1 MMRGVE
7 IAALAV
13 AIPFAFA
20 AVRFIDPGLQFLL
33 VEALVLFLMA
43 QMWNLGAGYAGQV
56 SFGQQLFVGAGAYAL
71 FSIANGTAIP
81 VWVILALVPI
91 LVGLAAI
98 PLGMV
103 MFHLKH
109 AYFAIGM
116 WVVAE
121 IAQQLT
127 LITPAVG
134 GTGGLT
140 LRPNGQSMAGFPEQ
154 IVLGICIVCSMALIV
169 GLRVFL
175 RTRMGLATLA
185 LRDNPEAAASAGVD
199 IRRLHLIIFA
209 LTAAGTALAGGL
221 YYTTTLYTSPLD
233 AFQVNWV
240 VSTMFIVVIG
250 GIGTLTGPLIGTV
263 LMITLREVMTAYGF
277 SGDQYWIVMGAIAM
291 ITLLF
296 LPRGLWPA
304 IHDFTQ
310 KPKAES

>member
-1 MMRGVE
+1 MRALE
-7 IAALAV
+7 ILTLVVALPV
-13 AIPFAFA
+13 AFA
-20 AVRFIDPGLQFLL
+20 AARFIDPGLQFLL

-43 QMWNLGAGYAGQV
+43 QMWNLAAGYAGQV

-81 VWVILALVPI
+81 VWVVLAVVPL

-121 IAQQLT
+121 IAQQLV
-127 LITPAVG
+127 LITPWLG

-140 LRPNGQSMAGFPEQ
+140 LRPNGEAMTGFPEQ
-154 IVLGICIVCSMALIV
+154 IVLGLCVFGSVALMV

-185 LRDNPEAAASAGVD
+185 MRDNPEAAASAGVD
-199 IRRLHLIIFA
+199 IRRLHLMLFA
-209 LTAAGTALAGGL
+209 MTAAGTALAGAL

-233 AFQVNWV
+233 AFQVNWI

-250 GIGTLTGPLIGTV
+250 GIGTLTGPIMGTLLLIV
-263 LMITLREVMTAYGF
+263 LREVMTAYGF
-277 SGDQYWIVMGAIAM
+277 SGDQYWIVMGVIG
-291 ITLLF
+291 IVTLLF
-296 LPRGLWPA
+296 MPRGLWPA
-304 IHDFTQ
+304 IHDLTL
-310 KPKAES
+310 KARVTP

>member
-1 MMRGVE
+1 MRLLESLALV
-7 IAALAV
+7 AAVPL
-13 AIPFAFA
+13 AFA
-20 AVRFIDPGLQFLL
+20 AVWFIDPGLQFLL

-71 FSIANGTAIP
+71 FAIANATAIP
-81 VWVILALVPI
+81 VWVVLALVPV
-91 LVGLAAI
+91 LVGLMAI

-103 MFHLKH
+103 MFPLKH

-121 IAQQLT
+121 IAQQLV
-127 LITPAVG
+127 LKTPALG

-140 LRPNGQSMAGFPEQ
+140 LRPNGEAMPGFPEQ
-154 IVLGICIVCSMALIV
+154 VVLGLSVFAAIALIV

-175 RTRMGLATLA
+175 RTRVGLATLA
-185 LRDNPEAAASAGVD
+185 MRDNPEAAASAGVD
-199 IRRLHLIIFA
+199 IRRLHLILFA
-209 LTAAGTALAGGL
+209 LTAAGTALAGAM

-250 GIGTLTGPLIGTV
+250 GLGTLTGPVIGTV
-263 LMITLREVMTAYGF
+263 LLIALREVMTAYGF
-277 SGDQYWIVMGAIAM
+277 SGDQYWIVMGLIAM
-291 ITLLF
+291 VTLLF
-296 LPRGLWPA
+296 MPRGLWPA
-304 IHDFTQ
+304 IHDQFQ
-310 KPKAES
+310 KARAAS

>member
-1 MMRGVE
+1 MRAFE
-7 IAALAV
+7 ILALVV
-13 AIPFAFA
+13 ALPVAFA
-20 AVRFIDPGLQFLL
+20 AARFIDPGFQFLL

-43 QMWNLGAGYAGQV
+43 QMWNLAAGYAGQV

-81 VWVILALVPI
+81 VWVVLAVVPL

-121 IAQQLT
+121 IAQQLV
-127 LITPAVG
+127 LITPWLG

-140 LRPNGQSMAGFPEQ
+140 LRPNGQPIAGFPEQ
-154 IVLGICIVCSMALIV
+154 IVLGICVFGSVALMV

-185 LRDNPEAAASAGVD
+185 MRDNPEAAASAGVD
-199 IRRLHLIIFA
+199 IRRLHLMLFA
-209 LTAAGTALAGGL
+209 MTAAGTALAGAL

-233 AFQVNWV
+233 AFQVNWI

-250 GIGTLTGPLIGTV
+250 GIGTLTGPVIGTLLLIV
-263 LMITLREVMTAYGF
+263 LREVMTAYGF
-277 SGDQYWIVMGAIAM
+277 SGDQYWIVMGVIAM
-291 ITLLF
+291 VTLLF

-304 IHDFTQ
+304 IHGLTL
-310 KPKAES
+310 KTKVTS

>member
-1 MMRGVE
+1 MRGLEVLALVAALP
-7 IAALAV
+7 AALA
-13 AIPFAFA
+13 
-20 AVRFIDPGLQFLL
+20 AVWFIDPGFQFLL

-71 FSIANGTAIP
+71 FAIANGTAIP
-81 VWVILALVPI
+81 VWVVVALVPV
-91 LVGLAAI
+91 LVGLAAV
-98 PLGMV
+98 PLGLV
-103 MFHLKH
+103 MFPLKH

-121 IAQQLT
+121 IAQQLV
-127 LITPAVG
+127 LKTPALG

-140 LRPNGQSMAGFPEQ
+140 LRPGGAPMPGFPEQ
-154 IVLGICIVCSMALIV
+154 IVLGLCVFGSVALIV

-175 RTRMGLATLA
+175 RTRTGLATLA
-185 LRDNPEAAASAGVD
+185 MRDNPEAAAGAGVD
-199 IRRLHLIIFA
+199 LRRLHLIIFA
-209 LTAAGTALAGGL
+209 LSAAGTALAGAM

-250 GIGTLTGPLIGTV
+250 GIGTLTGPVLGTA
-263 LMITLREVMTAYGF
+263 LLITLREVMTAWGY

-291 ITLLF
+291 VTLLF

-304 IHDFTQ
+304 IHALLP
-310 KPKAES
+310 KPKAAP

>member
-1 MMRGVE
+1 MRALE
-7 IAALAV
+7 IMALIAAVPA
-13 AIPFAFA
+13 AFA
-20 AVRFIDPGLQFLL
+20 AVWFIDPGLQFLL

-43 QMWNLGAGYAGQV
+43 QMWNIGAGYAGQV

-71 FSIANGTAIP
+71 FAIANGTAIP
-81 VWVILALVPI
+81 VWGVLALVPV

-98 PLGMV
+98 PVGMV

-121 IAQQLT
+121 IAQQLVF
-127 LITPAVG
+127 ITPALG

-140 LRPNGQSMAGFPEQ
+140 LRPNGQAIAGFPEQ
-154 IVLGICIVCSMALIV
+154 IVLGLCVAGSVALIV
-169 GLRVFL
+169 GLRVLL

-185 LRDNPEAAASAGVD
+185 MRDNPEAAASAGVD
-199 IRRLHLIIFA
+199 IRRLHLILFA
-209 LTAAGTALAGGL
+209 LTAAGTALAGAM

-250 GIGTLTGPLIGTV
+250 GIGTLTGPVIGTA
-263 LMITLREVMTAYGF
+263 LMISLREVMTAYGF
-277 SGDQYWIVMGAIAM
+277 SGDQYWIVMGLIAM
-291 ITLLF
+291 VTLLF
-296 LPRGLWPA
+296 MPRGLWPA
-304 IHDFTQ
+304 IHDIIL
-310 KPKAES
+310 KPKAEK

>member
-1 MMRGVE
+1 MRRFE
-7 IAALAV
+7 LAALCLALP
-13 AIPFAFA
+13 AAFA
-20 AVRFIDPGLQFLL
+20 AAWGIDPGLQFLL

-43 QMWNLGAGYAGQV
+43 QMWNLAAGYAGQV

-71 FSIANGTAIP
+71 FAIANATAIP
-81 VWVILALVPI
+81 VWGVLAVVPV

-121 IAQQLT
+121 IAQQLV
-127 LITPAVG
+127 LITPALG

-140 LRPNGQSMAGFPEQ
+140 LRPNGEPMQGFPEQ
-154 IVLGICIVCSMALIV
+154 VVLGLAVFGSVALVV

-175 RTRMGLATLA
+175 RTPMGLATLA
-185 LRDNPEAAASAGVD
+185 MRDNPAAAEGAGVD
-199 IRRLHLIIFA
+199 IRRLHLILFA
-209 LTAAGTALAGGL
+209 LTAAGTALAGAM

-233 AFQVNWV
+233 AFQVNWIV
-240 VSTMFIVVIG
+240 ATMFIVVIG
-250 GIGTLTGPLIGTV
+250 GIGTLTGPAIGTV

-277 SGDQYWIVMGAIAM
+277 SGDQYWIVMGLIS
-291 ITLLF
+291 IVTLLF

-304 IHDFTQ
+304 LQAVLSRPRATT
-310 KPKAES
+310 

>member
-1 MMRGVE
+1 
-7 IAALAV
+7 
-13 AIPFAFA
+13 
-20 AVRFIDPGLQFLL
+20 
-33 VEALVLFLMA
+33 
-43 QMWNLGAGYAGQV
+43 MWNLAAGYAGQV

-71 FSIANGTAIP
+71 FSIANSTAIP
-81 VWVILALVPI
+81 VWVVLAVVPL

-121 IAQQLT
+121 IAQQLV
-127 LITPAVG
+127 LITPWLG

-140 LRPNGQSMAGFPEQ
+140 LRPNGQPIAGFPEQ
-154 IVLGICIVCSMALIV
+154 IVLGICVFGSVALMV

-185 LRDNPEAAASAGVD
+185 MRDNPEAAASAGVD
-199 IRRLHLIIFA
+199 IRRLHLMLFA
-209 LTAAGTALAGGL
+209 MTAAGTALAGAL

-233 AFQVNWV
+233 AFQVNWI

-250 GIGTLTGPLIGTV
+250 GIGTLTGPVIGTLLLIV
-263 LMITLREVMTAYGF
+263 LREVMTAYGF
-277 SGDQYWIVMGAIAM
+277 SGDQYWIVMGLIAM
-291 ITLLF
+291 VTLLF
-296 LPRGLWPA
+296 MPRGLWPA
-304 IHDFTQ
+304 IHGLTL
-310 KPKAES
+310 KTKVTS

>member
-1 MMRGVE
+1 MRGLE
-7 IAALAV
+7 IMALVAALPLAL
-13 AIPFAFA
+13 A
-20 AVRFIDPGLQFLL
+20 AVWFIDPGLQFLL

-71 FSIANGTAIP
+71 FAIANATSIP
-81 VWVILALVPI
+81 VWVVLALVPV
-91 LVGLAAI
+91 LVGLVTI

-103 MFHLKH
+103 MFPLKH

-121 IAQQLT
+121 IAQQLV
-127 LITPAVG
+127 LKSPALG

-140 LRPNGQSMAGFPEQ
+140 LRPNGQGMVGFPEQ
-154 IVLGICIVCSMALIV
+154 IVLGLGVFAAIALIV

-175 RTRMGLATLA
+175 RTRIGLATLA
-185 LRDNPEAAASAGVD
+185 MRDNPQAAASAGVD
-199 IRRLHLIIFA
+199 IRRLHLILFA
-209 LTAAGTALAGGL
+209 LTAAGTALAGAM

-250 GIGTLTGPLIGTV
+250 GLGTLTGPVIGTV
-263 LMITLREVMTAYGF
+263 LLITLREMMTAYGF
-277 SGDQYWIVMGAIAM
+277 SGDQYWIVMGLIAM
-291 ITLLF
+291 VTLLF
-296 LPRGLWPA
+296 MPRGLWPA
-304 IHDFTQ
+304 IHDLFL
-310 KPKAES
+310 KARAAR

>member
-1 MMRGVE
+1 MRAFE
-7 IAALAV
+7 ILALVVALPVALA
-13 AIPFAFA
+13 A
-20 AVRFIDPGLQFLL
+20 ARFIDPGFQFLL

-43 QMWNLGAGYAGQV
+43 QMWNLAAGYAGQV

-71 FSIANGTAIP
+71 FSIANSTAIP
-81 VWVILALVPI
+81 VWVVLAVVPL

-121 IAQQLT
+121 IAQQLV
-127 LITPAVG
+127 LITPWLG

-140 LRPNGQSMAGFPEQ
+140 WRPNGQPIAGFPEQ
-154 IVLGICIVCSMALIV
+154 IVLGICVFGSVALMV

-185 LRDNPEAAASAGVD
+185 MRDNPEAAASAGVD
-199 IRRLHLIIFA
+199 IRRLHLMLFA
-209 LTAAGTALAGGL
+209 MTAAGTALAGAL

-233 AFQVNWV
+233 AFQVNWI

-250 GIGTLTGPLIGTV
+250 GIGTLTGPVIGTLLLIV
-263 LMITLREVMTAYGF
+263 LREVMTAYGF
-277 SGDQYWIVMGAIAM
+277 SGDQYWIVMGLIAM
-291 ITLLF
+291 VTLLF
-296 LPRGLWPA
+296 MPRGLWPA
-304 IHDFTQ
+304 IHGLTL
-310 KPKAES
+310 KTKVTS

>member
-1 MMRGVE
+1 MRALE

-13 AIPFAFA
+13 SVPLALLA
-20 AVRFIDPGLQFLL
+20 AWYVDPGLQFLL

-43 QMWNLGAGYAGQV
+43 QMWNLAAGYAGQV
-56 SFGQQLFVGAGAYAL
+56 SFGQQLFVGAGAFAL
-71 FSIANGTAIP
+71 FSIANATAVP
-81 VWVILALVPI
+81 VWVVLAVVPV

-116 WVVAE
+116 WVMAE
-121 IAQQLT
+121 IAQQLV
-127 LITPAVG
+127 LITPWLG

-140 LRPNGQSMAGFPEQ
+140 LRPNGQAMEGFPEQ
-154 IVLGICIVCSMALIV
+154 VVLGLCVVASVALVI

-185 LRDNPEAAASAGVD
+185 MRDNPAAAEGAGVD
-199 IRRLHLIIFA
+199 IRRLHLVIFA
-209 LTAAGTALAGGL
+209 LTAAGTALAGAM
-221 YYTTTLYTSPLD
+221 YYTTTLYTSPVD
-233 AFQVNWV
+233 AFQVNWIV
-240 VSTMFIVVIG
+240 ATMFIVVIG
-250 GIGTLTGPLIGTV
+250 GIGTLTGPAIGTA

-277 SGDQYWIVMGAIAM
+277 SGDQYWIVMGVIS
-291 ITLLF
+291 IVTLLF

-304 IHDFTQ
+304 IHDLFF
-310 KPKAES
+310 KPKAMT